1 MTAIAGKTYYQKG
14 LIFKAH
20 PKAFA
25 HQECCF
31 PGRAARYNDDGTLRE
46 EAIRP
51 LWAKFGVYGGEFT
64 YTDPVTQSTEIGSEV
79 WGGFFDLDNEAER
92 ESWDDR
98 EKEIVA
104 RHMLTL
110 PAGRAMFSLYSIPK
124 AEAPWRTYDETHHSK
139 IVELAKTLGFVA
151 EALNYEEQNKARP
164 TVVEGLRAVLTETT
178 DPVAEESLTAS
189 V

>member
-1 MTAIAGKTYYQKG
+1 MTATAGKTYYQKG
-14 LIFKAH
+14 LVFKAH
-20 PKAFA
+20 TKAFA

-31 PGRAARYNDDGTLRE
+31 PGAPEMRNQDGSLLR

-51 LWAKFGVYGGEFT
+51 LWAEFGVYGGEYT
-64 YTDPVTQSTEIGSEV
+64 YEDPLTGGTEIGSEV
-79 WGGFFDLDNEAER
+79 WGGFFDLDSQAEAKG
-92 ESWDDR
+92 WDER

-110 PAGRAMFSLYSIPK
+110 PAGRAMFSLYSVPK
-124 AEAPWRTYDETHHSK
+124 PTAPWPSYDKTHHSK
-139 IVELAKTLGFVA
+139 IVDLAKELGFVS

-164 TVVEGLRAVLTETT
+164 TVVEGLRAVLAE
-178 DPVAEESLTAS
+178 PVVDEESLTAS